1 MFNANGILFNFEGP
15 LRGQEFVTR
24 KITYAVAEFSQG
36 RTEPLKLGNL
46 SAKLDWNDAETGD
59 LIYSNVDAFK
69 PEPFFVPG
77 EKILP
82 EEAIYYCPTCH
93 NYLPISKTM
102 LGVICSHCK
111 EYINLEKR
119 RKQLSHAK

>member
-1 MFNANGILFNFEGP
+1 MWIVSEVCEPSRDGRLMQWDDKTVRQHRAYKRQLAAKMGKPG
-15 LRGQEFVTR
+15 
-24 KITYAVAEFSQG
+24 AVVQPMRFH
-36 RTEPLKLGNL
+36 
-46 SAKLDWNDAETGD
+46 DAETGD